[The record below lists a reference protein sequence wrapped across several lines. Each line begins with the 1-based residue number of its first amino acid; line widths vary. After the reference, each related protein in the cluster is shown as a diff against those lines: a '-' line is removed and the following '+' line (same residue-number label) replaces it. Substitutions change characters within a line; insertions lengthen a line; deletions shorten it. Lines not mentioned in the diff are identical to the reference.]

1 MNLAQKIRAFFGDPV
16 LVASVLAMSLFGA
29 AMIYSAGQLEVPDP
43 AAENA
48 WRQQLMWIGISMFVL
63 FVVMHVPV
71 RWLEWI
77 ALPAYLI
84 GLGALAVTLVIG
96 TGAGTAASMKGWI
109 NLGFIRIQPAQFA
122 NVATVL
128 MLAKIMGS
136 WREPPRT
143 IWDLWKPIAVTA
155 VPMLMVLAQPDLG
168 TAMVFGGVLLA
179 TMFWAGTPMGI
190 MFLLLCPVL
199 GLAFAYV
206 GAWIYSIY
214 MIVLC
219 AFLWLYRARPSEW
232 VAVLAVNLVMGTIAW
247 PLWNKLEPYQQ
258 ARIIAFAD
266 PSFDP
271 RGAGYQVLQSKVAIG
286 SGGVWG
292 QGFLDGP
299 QKRLKFLPEQ
309 HTDFIYAVIGEELG
323 LIGTSLVLV
332 CYVVIAWRG
341 LTITLNAPDRFGAF
355 LALGITTMI
364 VMQAFVNMSVV
375 LGLMPTKG
383 IPLPFVSAGGSSL
396 LISLMAMG
404 VLLNVSQHASA
415 RS

>member
-1 MNLAQKIRAFFGDPV
+1 MSIVQRIRSFFGDPV
-16 LVASVLAMSLFGA
+16 LVASVLAMSIFGA
-29 AMIYSAGQLEVPDP
+29 AMIYSAGHLEVPDP

-48 WRQQLMWIGISMFVL
+48 WRQQIMWIGISLFVL
-63 FVVMHVPV
+63 FVVMHIPA

-77 ALPAYLI
+77 AMPAYVI

-128 MLAKIMGS
+128 MLARLMGN

-155 VPMLMVLAQPDLG
+155 VPMVMVLAQPDLG

-190 MFLLLCPVL
+190 MFMLLCPVL

-206 GAWIYSIY
+206 GAWIYSVY
-214 MIVLC
+214 MVLLC
-219 AFLWLYRARPSEW
+219 AFLWLYRARTSEW

-309 HTDFIYAVIGEELG
+309 HTDFIYAVIGEEMG
-323 LIGTSLVLV
+323 LVGAGAVLV
-332 CYVVIAWRG
+332 VYFVILWRLVRIAERLADPFAGVVVFGIVGAWFTHILVNVG
-341 LTITLNAPDRFGAF
+341 MTLG
-355 LALGITTMI
+355 
-364 VMQAFVNMSVV
+364 VMPV
-375 LGLMPTKG
+375 TG
-383 IPLPFVSAGGSSL
+383 IPLPFLSYGGSFL
-396 LISLMAMG
+396 LASFIALG
-404 VLLNVSQHASA
+404 VAQRVALEQG
-415 RS
+415 RI

>member
-1 MNLAQKIRAFFGDPV
+1 
-16 LVASVLAMSLFGA
+16 
-29 AMIYSAGQLEVPDP
+29 
-43 AAENA
+43 
-48 WRQQLMWIGISMFVL
+48 
-63 FVVMHVPV
+63 
-71 RWLEWI
+71 
-77 ALPAYLI
+77 
-84 GLGALAVTLVIG
+84 
-96 TGAGTAASMKGWI
+96 MKGWI
-109 NLGFIRIQPAQFA
+109 NFGFIRIQPAQFA

-128 MLAKIMGS
+128 MLAKVMGS

-143 IWDLWKPIAVTA
+143 IWDLWKPIVITI
-155 VPMLMVLAQPDLG
+155 VPMVLVLAQPDLG

-214 MIVLC
+214 MVLLC

-309 HTDFIYAVIGEELG
+309 HTDFIYAVIGEEMG
-323 LIGTSLVLV
+323 LIGAGAVLV
-332 CYVVIAWRG
+332 VYFLILWRLVRIAERLADPFAGVVVFGIVGAWFTHILVNVG
-341 LTITLNAPDRFGAF
+341 MTLG
-355 LALGITTMI
+355 
-364 VMQAFVNMSVV
+364 VMPV
-375 LGLMPTKG
+375 TG
-383 IPLPFVSAGGSSL
+383 IPLPFLSYGGSFL
-396 LISLMAMG
+396 LASFIALG
-404 VLLNVSQHASA
+404 VAQRVALEQG
-415 RS
+415 RI